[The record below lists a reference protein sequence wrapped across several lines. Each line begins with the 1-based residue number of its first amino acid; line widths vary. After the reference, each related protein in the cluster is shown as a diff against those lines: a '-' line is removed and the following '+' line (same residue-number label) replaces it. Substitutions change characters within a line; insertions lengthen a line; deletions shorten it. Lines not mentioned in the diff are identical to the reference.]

1 MPDEPRTTSD
11 EGDEEEQGG
20 IERETTSAGKQKPG
34 QERTNEF
41 GTKGR
46 TSKNKN
52 TATRTRDNKF
62 EHLIMN

>member
-20 IERETTSAGKQKPG
+20 IERETTSEGKPKPG
-34 QERTNEF
+34 QERTNEE
-41 GTKGR
+41 GR
-46 TSKNKN
+46 NGRPSKYKN

-62 EHLIMN
+62 ELLIIN